1 MLDSRLWRSYW
12 TDSKSSKLHSYEG
25 YQAWVSLSVYLLS
38 WPEYFESITLLLS
51 FENLAQIN
59 IILDKSGQAGSMLG
73 QYSMHI
79 NDDQKIL
86 CNVFK
91 ISVC

>member
-1 MLDSRLWRSYW
+1 
-12 TDSKSSKLHSYEG
+12 
-25 YQAWVSLSVYLLS
+25 
-38 WPEYFESITLLLS
+38 
-51 FENLAQIN
+51 
-59 IILDKSGQAGSMLG
+59 MLG

-91 ISVC
+91 ISVCWMPTHDMVDFPFILF